1 MRDQPLVL
9 VADDDPD
16 QRDILAWRLTS
27 QHYATVMAAD
37 GEEALATACERRPDL
52 VLLDA
57 SMPKLDGFEVCRRL
71 KADASLP
78 FTPII
83 LLTGRIGVEDVVAGL
98 GAGADDYLTKPV
110 NHAELIARV
119 HAILRTKAL
128 HDTVQEQARRLETQ
142 AAELATWNRTLERR
156 VAEQVAEIERM
167 RRLRRFLPP
176 QVAELIV
183 SGAGEGLLESHRRE
197 VTIVFCDLRG
207 FTAFAER
214 AEPEAVMGV
223 LHEYH
228 AALGALV
235 HRFEGT
241 LERFM
246 GDGLV
251 VLFND
256 PVPCPDPAVRAVRMA
271 VAMRE
276 AVRSLAA
283 AWQRRGFDLGFGV
296 GIAQGPATLGR
307 IGFEGRY
314 DYAAIGSVANLG
326 ARLCAEARDGEIL
339 VSALVAEAV
348 AGIATLEPFGP
359 ITLKGFQAAVPV
371 LAVRGLVG

>member
-1 MRDQPLVL
+1 VRDRPLVL
-9 VADDDPD
+9 LADDDPD
-16 QRDILAWRLTS
+16 QLDILAWRLS
-27 QHYATVMAAD
+27 RQGYDTVLAGD
-37 GEEALATACERRPDL
+37 GEAALAAVHAQKPDL

-57 SMPKLDGFEVCRRL
+57 TMPRLDGFEVCRRL

-83 LLTGRIGVEDVVAGL
+83 LLTGRIAAEDVVAGL

-110 NHAELIARV
+110 DHAELIARV

-128 HDTVQEQARRLETQ
+128 HDTVQAQ
-142 AAELATWNRTLERR
+142 AAELAAWNRTLEER

-167 RRLRRFLPP
+167 ERLRRFLPP

-183 SGAGEGLLESHRRE
+183 SGSGEDLLASHRRE

-214 AEPEAVMGV
+214 VEPEAVMSV
-223 LHEYH
+223 LNEYH

-235 HRFEGT
+235 RRFEGT
-241 LERFM
+241 LERFV

-256 PVPCPDPAVRAVRMA
+256 PVPCPDPAARAVRMA
-271 VAMRE
+271 VAMRD
-276 AVRSLAA
+276 AVRDLAA
-283 AWQRRGFDLGFGV
+283 AWQRRGFALGFGV

-326 ARLCAEARDGEIL
+326 SRLCAEAQDGQIL
-339 VSALVAEAV
+339 VSEPVAEAV
-348 AGIATLEPFGP
+348 AGIAVLEPFGP
-359 ITLKGFQAAVPV
+359 VSLKGFQAPVPV
-371 LAVRGLVG
+371 QAVLSLGT